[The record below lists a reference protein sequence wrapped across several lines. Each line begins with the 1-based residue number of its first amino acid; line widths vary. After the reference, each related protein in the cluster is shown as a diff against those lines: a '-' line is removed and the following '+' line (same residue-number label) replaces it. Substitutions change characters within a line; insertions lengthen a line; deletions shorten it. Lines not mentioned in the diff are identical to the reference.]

1 MNKTKENN
9 QNNIKYSPEERLELL
24 KIAMGK
30 NGYEMAIK
38 DLAPFG
44 GGLSEYYEIYKI
56 PYYKK

>member
-1 MNKTKENN
+1 MDKIKE
-9 QNNIKYSPEERLELL
+9 NNIKYSPEERLELL

-38 DLAPFG
+38 DLAPLE

-56 PYYKK
+56 PYYKKWN

>member
-1 MNKTKENN
+1 MDKIKE
-9 QNNIKYSPEERLELL
+9 NNIKYSPEERLELL
-24 KIAMGK
+24 KIEMGK

-38 DLAPFG
+38 DLAPLE

>member
-1 MNKTKENN
+1 MKEE
-9 QNNIKYSPEERLELL
+9 QLGRKFTPEERLELL

-38 DLAPFG
+38 DLAPLE

>member
-1 MNKTKENN
+1 MDKIKE
-9 QNNIKYSPEERLELL
+9 NNIKYSPEERLELL
-24 KIAMGK
+24 KIARGK

-38 DLAPFG
+38 DLAPLE

>member
-1 MNKTKENN
+1 MDKIKE
-9 QNNIKYSPEERLELL
+9 NNIKYSPEERLELL

-38 DLAPFG
+38 DLAPLE
-44 GGLSEYYEIYKI
+44 GGLSEYYAIYKI

>member
-1 MNKTKENN
+1 MDKIKE
-9 QNNIKYSPEERLELL
+9 NNIKYSPEERLELL

-38 DLAPFG
+38 DLAPLE